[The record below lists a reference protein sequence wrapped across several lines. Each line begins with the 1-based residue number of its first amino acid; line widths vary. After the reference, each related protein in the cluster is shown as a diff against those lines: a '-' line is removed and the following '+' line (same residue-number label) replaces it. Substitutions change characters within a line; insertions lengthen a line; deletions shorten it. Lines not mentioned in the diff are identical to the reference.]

1 MKNPYDILGVSP
13 DASEEEI
20 KKAYRNL
27 SRKYH
32 PDANVNNPNKTQAE
46 ERFKEVQQAYQAIM
60 DDNAGDHGRS
70 GNYGGY
76 SGGYGGFGSG
86 FGSFGESYRS
96 RGDIYGEDKDVAY
109 LSAAMNYVIGRDY
122 QSALRILSE
131 IQTRNGRWYY
141 VSAVANHGVGNQVTA
156 LEHIRTAM
164 EMEPENVDYRRFYNV
179 MQSGGAWYAGRGAS
193 YSMPTEDST
202 GFCLK
207 LCLANILCNLFCGG
221 NCCCFPRMYY

>member
-13 DASEEEI
+13 GASEEEI

-32 PDANVNNPNKTQAE
+32 PDANINNPNRAQAE

-60 DDNAGDHGRS
+60 DGQA
-70 GNYGGY
+70 
-76 SGGYGGFGSG
+76 GGYGGRGTSNGYGGGYGSFESG
-86 FGSFGESYRS
+86 FGGFGEYYRS
-96 RGDIYGEDKDVAY
+96 KRDTDENDKDAAY
-109 LSAAMNYVIGRDY
+109 LNAAMNYINGRDY

-131 IQTRNGRWYY
+131 IQTRNSRWYY
-141 VSAVANHGVGNQVTA
+141 VSAVANYGAGNQVTS

-164 EMEPENVDYRRFYNV
+164 AMEPGNMEYRRFYNA
-179 MQSGGAWYAGRGAS
+179 MQDGSAWYAGRGAS
-193 YSMPTEDST
+193 YGMPTVDGT

-207 LCLANILCNLFCGG
+207 LCLANILCNLCCGG
-221 NCCCFPRMYY
+221 NCCCFPRIYY